1 MKKRAVL
8 LLLIALLSLLTVTGC
23 TSAPGPNADD
33 PEIDV
38 EDSEETVVIHKYEYH
53 LFQDTVEYVSEEEK
67 ESWRPHLLRRF
78 SYIQHYTDQDVPEG
92 EYAIGVH
99 DLYALFDVNLDGVPE
114 ILGGLS
120 NSGSGCAP
128 VYPYA
133 FTHAY
138 DLYTGKELDTHIS
151 FSITDGTAVYY
162 DVELGFYKIF
172 SVNYESTRS
181 GMERVGGRFSI
192 ERVETLY
199 EGIRGPYEGDFPC
212 LATTT
217 YLSTGNSGKAM
228 ISDETDADDP
238 DSHRIVWLYNEPSY
252 TKDGKPCTYFEFF
265 RELTDFTSNQI
276 LIPSTRLQ
284 YVQLL
289 YGAYGTTA
297 EDILAGRDQAVDDLL
312 SSGQQFVRP
321 IVREEADT
329 SEATE

>member
-23 TSAPGPNADD
+23 TSAPGSNASD

-53 LFQDTVEYVSEEEK
+53 LFQDTVEYVSEEEM

-78 SYIQHYTDQDVPEG
+78 SYVQHYTDQDVPEG

-99 DLYALFDVNLDGVPE
+99 DLYALFDLNLDGVPE
-114 ILGGLS
+114 ILGGLG
-120 NSGSGCAP
+120 NGGSGGTP
-128 VYPYA
+128 VYAFA

-138 DLYTGKELDTHIS
+138 DLYTGEELDTHVF
-151 FSITDGTAVYY
+151 FSVCDSTAVYY

-172 SVNYESTRS
+172 SVNYEATRS
-181 GMERVGGRFSI
+181 GMERSGGHFSI
-192 ERVETLY
+192 ERVETMY
-199 EGIRGPYEGDFPC
+199 EGMWGPLEGSTPC
-212 LATTT
+212 FVSTT
-217 YLSTGNSGKAM
+217 YLSTSNSSQAM
-228 ISDETDADDP
+228 ISDETDAEDP
-238 DSHRIVWLYNEPSY
+238 YTNRTIFLHGEPSY
-252 TKDGKPCTYFEFF
+252 TRDGKPCTYFEFF
-265 RELTDFTSNQI
+265 RELLNFTNNQV
-276 LIPSTRLQ
+276 LIPATRLQ
-284 YVQLL
+284 FVRLS
-289 YGAYGTTA
+289 YGEYGTTA
-297 EDILAGRDQAVDDLL
+297 EDILASRDQAVDDLL